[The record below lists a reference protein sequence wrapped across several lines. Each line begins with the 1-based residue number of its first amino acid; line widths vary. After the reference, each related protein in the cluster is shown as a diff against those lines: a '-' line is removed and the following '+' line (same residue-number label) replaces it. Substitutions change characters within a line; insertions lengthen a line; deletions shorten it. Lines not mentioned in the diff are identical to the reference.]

1 MYRVSVNIDELSLF
15 GQKQEEFLPQLV
27 SSLCETKEQSLL
39 DVTVEINPLDKL
51 CNQRIQ
57 VNTKPI
63 KVIYDAQT
71 INKVLDVF
79 KIPDETIV
87 DQ

>member
-1 MYRVSVNIDELSLF
+1 MNIDEFSLF
-15 GQKQEEFLPQLV
+15 GLQQEEFLPQLV
-27 SSLCETKEQSLL
+27 SSLSEQKGKSLL

-51 CNQRIQ
+51 CNQRVQ
-57 VNTKPI
+57 LNTKPVKI
-63 KVIYDAQT
+63 IYDAQT

-79 KIPDETIV
+79 KIPDEANL